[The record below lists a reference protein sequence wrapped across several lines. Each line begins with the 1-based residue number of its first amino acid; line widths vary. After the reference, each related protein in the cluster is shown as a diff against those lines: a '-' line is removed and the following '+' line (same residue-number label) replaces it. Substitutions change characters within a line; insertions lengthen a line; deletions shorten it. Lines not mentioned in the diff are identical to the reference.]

1 MPIIIKRLTSLEP
14 SKTYHQD
21 CTGNYVNVCNS
32 SLGLYCNTAQNF
44 SAGNRPLP
52 SVNNTCDCQ
61 PGFVFDNTQCG
72 MLNV

>member
-1 MPIIIKRLTSLEP
+1 M
-14 SKTYHQD
+14 
-21 CTGNYVNVCNS
+21 NVCYS